1 MHVSADQETFEVR
14 LATPVPLRGVVR
26 LGDREPQAFEGWVE
40 LAAVV
45 QAMVNDASAPAAD

>member
-1 MHVSADQETFEVR
+1 MDVTADQETFEVR

-26 LGDREPQAFEGWVE
+26 LGDREPRPFEGWVE

-45 QAMVNDASAPAAD
+45 QAMVSDASSPGD